1 MWFFCFT
8 ERMINMLCT
17 AQGLSKMLG
26 GNSLFE
32 ELSFEVME
40 KDRVGI
46 VGRNGSGKTTL
57 LKLIAGI
64 ESIDHGVIHY
74 KKGTKVGYLAQIASD
89 SGLTVWDV
97 LRKAFTN
104 LITMQERMS
113 ELESE
118 MGRGDARDRTLKEY
132 GQLLEN
138 FTRNGGYEID
148 SSIHQVANGLGIE
161 CLLSKTF
168 DQLSGGEKTKVSL
181 GKLLLEEP
189 ELLLLDEPTNHLDV
203 EAVEWLETFMKQY
216 KGTIVIV
223 SHDRYFLDEV
233 VTKIVD
239 LEDGE
244 LHVYQGNYSDF
255 VEKKEKMLLAE
266 FAAYQEQ
273 QKKMKKMREAIKRLK
288 EWANQANPPN
298 AALHKRARNM
308 ERALERIDKI
318 KRPLLERRK
327 MGLEFDLNE
336 RSGKDVVRF
345 EDVSIGYQGRS
356 LVKRSNLHIR
366 YGERVAI
373 VGKNGSGKTTLLKAL
388 LGSIQPQYGKVS
400 ISGSVKVGYLS
411 QHVLKESEEKR
422 VIDVYRDTAKV
433 PESDARHELARFLFY
448 GYSVFSKVSSLSG
461 GEKMRLRLAQLMSQ
475 KLNLLVLDEPT
486 NHLDIDSR
494 EIVEDALDKF
504 TGTIICVSH
513 DRYFLNKC
521 FPVTYWIENNHLHH
535 YLYPYSDAK
544 QKHLETLEQEKE
556 SPVKKKKTKTDP
568 VEAEVGLDAEAEV
581 EKLEARLFEI
591 NQQMSV
597 MNCRKEYQHLSV
609 EKEKLSLKREQ
620 LYEKLMGEER

>member
-1 MWFFCFT
+1 MVFLFI
-8 ERMINMLCT
+8 ERMIKMLCT

-32 ELSFEVME
+32 DLSFEVME

-89 SGLTVWDV
+89 SELTVKEV
-97 LRKAFTN
+97 LRNAFTD

-118 MGRGDARDRTLKEY
+118 MGRGDENDRTLKEY
-132 GQLLEN
+132 GQLLDV
-138 FTRNGGYEID
+138 FTRKGGYEID
-148 SSIHQVANGLGIE
+148 SSIHHVANGLGIE
-161 CLLSKTF
+161 DLLSTSF
-168 DQLSGGEKTKVSL
+168 DRLSGGEKTKVSL
-181 GKLLLEEP
+181 GMLLLQEP

-233 VTKIVD
+233 VTKIMDV
-239 LEDGE
+239 EDGE
-244 LHVYQGNYSDF
+244 IHVYQGNYSDF
-255 VEKKEKMLLAE
+255 VEKKEKLLLAE

-308 ERALERIDKI
+308 ERALERMDKI

-327 MGLEFDLNE
+327 MGLEFDLND

-345 EDVSIGYQGRS
+345 EDVSIGYQERS
-356 LVKRSNLHIR
+356 LVKSINLHIR

-388 LGSIQPQYGKVS
+388 LGSIPPHYGKVS

-411 QHVLKESEEKR
+411 QHVLKESGEKR

-433 PESDARHELARFLFY
+433 SESDARHELASFLFY

-494 EIVEDALDKF
+494 EILEDALDKF

-535 YLYPYSDAK
+535 YIYTYSEAK
-544 QKHLETLEQEKE
+544 QKHLETVEQEKA

-568 VEAEVGLDAEAEV
+568 MEAEIGLDAEAEV

-591 NQQMSV
+591 DQKLSV
-597 MNCRKEYQHLSV
+597 TNCRREYQDLSV

-620 LYEKLMGEER
+620 LYEMLMGEER

>member
-74 KKGTKVGYLAQIASD
+74 KKGTKIGYLAQIASD

-356 LVKRSNLHIR
+356 LVKSSNLHIR

-388 LGSIQPQYGKVS
+388 LGSIPPQYGKVS

-433 PESDARHELARFLFY
+433 SESDARHELASFLFY

-556 SPVKKKKTKTDP
+556 SPLKKKKTKTDP

-581 EKLEARLFEI
+581 EKLEERLFEI
-591 NQQMSV
+591 DQQMSV
-597 MNCRKEYQHLSV
+597 TDCRKEYHHLSV